1 MMHDMSSI
9 ETTVAVARPR
19 DEVFAYVADPRRF
32 PEWNSAVESVVPLDH
47 GRYEMRR
54 RLPTGPATNEL
65 EVVSSRAPD
74 ELTIRTTS
82 GPTPFEYRYEFAT
95 TAAGTLIRL
104 HGDVQIRAGAALL
117 GPLAA
122 KAVKRGVD
130 ANFATLRA
138 ILERDGS

>member
-1 MMHDMSSI
+1 MRL
-9 ETTVAVARPR
+9 A
-19 DEVFAYVADPRRF
+19 
-32 PEWNSAVESVVPLDH
+32 SVCSRIV
-47 GRYEMRR
+47 
-54 RLPTGPATNEL
+54 T
-65 EVVSSRAPD
+65 SRAPE
-74 ELTIRTTS
+74 ELSIRTTS
-82 GPTPFEYRYEFAT
+82 GPTPFDYRYEFAT
-95 TAAGTLIRL
+95 TAEGTLIRL

>member
-1 MMHDMSSI
+1 MHDMSSI

-19 DEVFAYVADPRRF
+19 DEVFAYVADPSRF
-32 PEWNSAVESVVPLDH
+32 PEWNSAVESVVPLDD

-54 RLPTGPATNEL
+54 RLPTGLATNEL
-65 EVVSSRAPD
+65 EIVTSRAPE
-74 ELTIRTTS
+74 ELTIRTTG
-82 GPTPFEYRYEFAT
+82 GPTPFDYRYEFAT
-95 TAAGTLIRL
+95 TPEGTLIRL
-104 HGDVQIRAGAALL
+104 HGDVQIRAGALL